1 MSDVKYLIFD
11 IETVGDGDLI
21 RKVRYPDEQL
31 TPREA
36 IQRYR
41 SQLLEESG
49 RDVLPLTFV
58 LPVSVAVAKVSRD
71 WQLLDVSVLDAPQ
84 FRPQEIVRRF
94 WQGWTHYNKPTLVTF
109 NGRCYDLPV
118 MEVAA
123 FRFGISIP
131 QWFNV
136 DARSFEQARNRY
148 NQDAHLD
155 LQDLLTNYGAFRM
168 SGGLNLLASLIQKP
182 GKSGIDGSQVQ
193 SLYHEGKVDL
203 INDYCR
209 CDVLDTYFVFLRTQV
224 LLGRISAQE
233 ERDLTSSAR
242 ELLQSQ
248 AADHPAYQ
256 HYLKTWDE
264 RLQHQQDIPTALGT
278 TG

>member
-1 MSDVKYLIFD
+1 MSEVKYLIFD

-21 RKVRYPDEQL
+21 RKVRFPDEPL
-31 TPREA
+31 NPREA

-71 WQLLDVSVLDAPQ
+71 WQLLEVSVLDAPQ

-94 WQGWTHYNKPTLVTF
+94 WQGWSHYKQPTLVTF
-109 NGRCYDLPV
+109 NGRSYDLPV

-148 NQDAHLD
+148 NQEAHID

-168 SGGLNLLASLIQKP
+168 SGAFSRMRSNTTTTSYSEYPRMVSRAATVAEFCGEVPRSKWKRRFFN
-182 GKSGIDGSQVQ
+182 QVR
-193 SLYHEGKVDL
+193 
-203 INDYCR
+203 YC
-209 CDVLDTYFVFLRTQV
+209 TKKFE
-224 LLGRISAQE
+224 S
-233 ERDLTSSAR
+233 
-242 ELLQSQ
+242 
-248 AADHPAYQ
+248 
-256 HYLKTWDE
+256 
-264 RLQHQQDIPTALGT
+264 RL
-278 TG
+278 